1 MTLGQ
6 KIKKARTEANLT
18 QKDLADQLAVTFQT
32 VSKWESDTNE
42 PDLTTLRAIAKAT
55 NVKLEYLVSEED
67 DEPKEEEKEPVVA
80 PVVTPPSPEPAPAPS
95 PEPPVTKTIIIHQ
108 KEPHVCAYCKK
119 DIPEDD
125 LEMERVVV
133 RPGGRGH
140 STEYADNYYHKH
152 CFAIVKKERE
162 ILERKQKQ
170 AHGKHARKLCFG
182 WGIAAGVVGLAGSL
196 IAMLTAG
203 QGVLHPAAAV
213 GIAIAV
219 GYALFADLYCILSGS
234 YIGDVFSSVAGWSIH
249 FPGIIFSWS
258 IEGFAWLIVM
268 KIFFAVAGF
277 FIGVFVLL
285 LAVAISAVLA
295 AFSFPFVL
303 IHNIGNNYA
312 DAF

>member
-67 DEPKEEEKEPVVA
+67 EEPKKEEKPPVTEA
-80 PVVTPPSPEPAPAPS
+80 VVTPPPAPQPEP
-95 PEPPVTKTIIIHQ
+95 EPQVTKTIIIHQ
-108 KEPHVCAYCKK
+108 KEQHVCAYCKR

-133 RPGGRGH
+133 RPAGRGH
-140 STEYADNYYHKH
+140 GAEYADNYYHKK

-162 ILERKQKQ
+162 ILERKQKE
-170 AHGKHARKLCFG
+170 AHAKRAKKLSFG
-182 WGIAAGVVGLAGSL
+182 WGIVAGVVGLAGSL

-203 QGVLHPAAAV
+203 QGVIHPAAAV
-213 GIAIAV
+213 GIALAV

-234 YIGDVFSSVAGWSIH
+234 YIGDVFESVASWSIR

-258 IEGFAWLIVM
+258 LEGFAWLIVM

-277 FIGVFVLL
+277 FLGVFALL
-285 LAVAISAVLA
+285 LALAISAILA
-295 AFSFPFVL
+295 FFSFPFVL
-303 IHNIGNNYA
+303 IHNVDNNYA